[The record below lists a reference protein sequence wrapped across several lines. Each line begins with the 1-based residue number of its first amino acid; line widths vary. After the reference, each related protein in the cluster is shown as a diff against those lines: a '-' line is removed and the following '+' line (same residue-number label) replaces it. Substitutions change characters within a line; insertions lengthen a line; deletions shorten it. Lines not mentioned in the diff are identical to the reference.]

1 MDTPQIQDPSYSVTP
16 RLRGAALAHDEW
28 AGSRN
33 HDHRNLVRQPIL
45 TRDGRVYGYKLIYRD
60 AAFDGGGGADAANG
74 RGLRRA
80 PMDLA
85 CGALDDHA
93 HVFIDM
99 DDGLGG
105 GPAPV
110 LPNGRSGVEVVG
122 SANATPAMV
131 GSLELLR
138 QCGVSI
144 ALDDFQ
150 IQPHCL
156 PLLRHVDYVKVDVQA
171 CSGRLDEIVRCVEP
185 YNLPLIGDRV
195 ETHDEVA
202 RCWELGFNLFQGN
215 YFAAPD
221 PRRAACIDVGAL
233 DLAPLILELQEHH
246 VSAEDLDSSWESLQ
260 WRLRT
265 LVKKPLELF
274 TLAKIRGR
282 LCQAIGACAGDFEPN
297 ELYILG
303 LLSVLDAVLD
313 KPMRILVTELP
324 LTPRL
329 SAALCADESSELGR
343 TLSQAR
349 AYAAGDWAAL
359 GPLAADRGMHLSRA
373 YAESVLSRGGAYPRR
388 C

>member
-1 MDTPQIQDPSYSVTP
+1 LVTP
-16 RLRGAALAHDEW
+16 HWRDAASAKDDS
-28 AGSRN
+28 AGWSRQ
-33 HDHRNLVRQPIL
+33 DYRNFVRQPIL
-45 TRDGRVYGYKLIYRD
+45 TRDGRVYGYKLIYRES
-60 AAFDGGGGADAANG
+60 AFGGGANSANPQG
-74 RGLRRA
+74 ARRA
-80 PMDLA
+80 PTDMA
-85 CGALDDHA
+85 CGALDDNA
-93 HVFIDM
+93 HMFIDM
-99 DDGLGG
+99 DDGLAG
-105 GPAPV
+105 GPVPV
-110 LPNGRSGVEVVG
+110 LPNGRSVVEVAG
-122 SANATPAMV
+122 SVNATPAMV

-150 IQPHCL
+150 IQPRAL

-171 CSGRLDEIVRCVEP
+171 CSGQLDEIVRRVEP

-195 ETHDEVA
+195 ETHEEVA
-202 RCWELGFNLFQGN
+202 RCWELGFNLFQGT

-233 DLAPLILELQEHH
+233 GLAPLILELQEHH
-246 VSAEDLDSSWESLQ
+246 QSAEEVDYCWERLQ
-260 WRLRT
+260 WRLQT
-265 LVKKPLELF
+265 QANKPLELF
-274 TLAKIRGR
+274 TLATIRGR
-282 LCQAIGACAGDFEPN
+282 MSQAIGAFAGELEPN

-329 SAALCADESSELGR
+329 SAALCADESCALGR
-343 TLSQAR
+343 ILSQAR

-359 GPLAADRGMHLSRA
+359 GSLTADQGMHLSRA
-373 YAESVLSRGGAYPRR
+373 YTEAVLSRGGATPRR